1 MWLQKSGAEESHSK
15 GKELQMTTADAAA
28 ERSGTAREGLLA
40 RHPLVFFFLIAF
52 AGTWLVELLY
62 MLSADGAGLLP
73 FRLPLLPVGIWI
85 ALSVFLGPFLSAFI
99 MAGITEGRAG
109 IGRLL
114 RRMVLWRVG
123 IRWYLFAL
131 IGIPVI
137 FVLSAIVLQLGAL
150 ASFQGLSSTMA
161 LGYLLTFAPMFLLGG
176 PLGEEPGWRGFA
188 LPRLQSLHGPLL
200 GSLILAPLWA
210 LWHLPLFFIPS
221 GDSPL
226 TMLNLGLFLISITFS
241 TIIYTWVFNNTK
253 GSVLMTML
261 VHTSNNAFLALLFS
275 AFIVSVDDALI
286 AIIGNGTLA
295 LLIVALTRGRLGY
308 QHYRQEVEE
317 PASATAPT

>member
-1 MWLQKSGAEESHSK
+1 
-15 GKELQMTTADAAA
+15 
-28 ERSGTAREGLLA
+28 
-40 RHPLVFFFLIAF
+40 
-52 AGTWLVELLY
+52 
-62 MLSADGAGLLP
+62 
-73 FRLPLLPVGIWI
+73 
-85 ALSVFLGPFLSAFI
+85 
-99 MAGITEGRAG
+99 
-109 IGRLL
+109 
-114 RRMVLWRVG
+114 
-123 IRWYLFAL
+123 
-131 IGIPVI
+131 
-137 FVLSAIVLQLGAL
+137 
-150 ASFQGLSSTMA
+150 MA
-161 LGYLLTFAPMFLLGG
+161 LGYLLSFAPMFFFGG

-188 LPRLQSLHGPLL
+188 LPRLQVLHGPLL

-226 TMLNLGLFLISITFS
+226 TMFNLGLFLISITFS

-308 QHYRQEVEE
+308 DHYRQEAEEE
-317 PASATAPT
+317 PDPATAR

>member
-1 MWLQKSGAEESHSK
+1 
-15 GKELQMTTADAAA
+15 MTTADAAA
-28 ERSGTAREGLLA
+28 ERSGAAPEGLLA
-40 RHPLVFFFLIAF
+40 RHPLLFFFLIAF
-52 AGTWLVELLY
+52 AGTWLVELPY
-62 MLSADGAGLLP
+62 VLSEDGAGLLP
-73 FRLPLLPVGIWI
+73 FRLPLPSGIMI
-85 ALSVFLGPFLSAFI
+85 ALSVFLGPFLAAFI
-99 MAGITEGRAG
+99 MTGVTEGRAG

-137 FVLSAIVLQLGAL
+137 FVLSAIVLLLSDL
-150 ASFQGLSSTMA
+150 ASFQGVFSTMA
-161 LGYLLTFAPMFLLGG
+161 LGYLLTFAPMFFFGG

-188 LPRLQSLHGPLL
+188 LPRLQLLHGPLL
-200 GSLILAPLWA
+200 GSLILGPLWA
-210 LWHLPLFFIPS
+210 LWHLPLFFVPS

-226 TMLNLGLFLISITFS
+226 TMFNLGLFLISITFS

-275 AFIVSVDDALI
+275 AFIVSVEDALI

-308 QHYRQEVEE
+308 QHYHPEQI
-317 PASATAPT
+317 AQTTAPA

>member
-1 MWLQKSGAEESHSK
+1 
-15 GKELQMTTADAAA
+15 MTTADAAA
-28 ERSGTAREGLLA
+28 ERSGAAREGLLA

-62 MLSADGAGLLP
+62 VLSEDGAGLVP
-73 FRLPLLPVGIWI
+73 FRLPLLGIWI
-85 ALSVFLGPFLSAFI
+85 PLSVFLGPFLSAFI
-99 MAGITEGRAG
+99 MTGVTEGRAG

-131 IGIPVI
+131 IGIPVLL
-137 FVLSAIVLQLGAL
+137 VLSAIVLLLGDL

-161 LGYLLTFAPMFLLGG
+161 LGYLLTFAPLFILGG

-200 GSLILAPLWA
+200 GSLILGPLWA
-210 LWHLPLFFIPS
+210 LWHLPLIFLPS
-221 GDSPL
+221 WDTP
-226 TMLNLGLFLISITFS
+226 TPMLNLGLFLISCTFS
-241 TIIYTWVFNNTK
+241 TITYTWVFNNTK

-261 VHTSNNAFLALLFS
+261 VHTSNNATLALLFS
-275 AFIVSVDDALI
+275 AFIVSVDDTLI
-286 AIIGNGTLA
+286 GIIGYGTLA
-295 LLIVALTRGRLGY
+295 LLIVALTRGRIGY
-308 QHYRQEVEE
+308 QHYQREAEGE
-317 PASATAPT
+317 PDPATARW

>member
-1 MWLQKSGAEESHSK
+1 
-15 GKELQMTTADAAA
+15 MTTADAAA

-99 MAGITEGRAG
+99 MTGVTEGRAG

-114 RRMVLWRVG
+114 RRIVRWRVG

-137 FVLSAIVLQLGAL
+137 LVLSAIVLLLGDL

-161 LGYLLTFAPMFLLGG
+161 LGYLLTFAPVFFLGG

-200 GSLILAPLWA
+200 GSLILGPLWA
-210 LWHLPLFFIPS
+210 LWHLPLFFVPS
-221 GDSPL
+221 WDTPP
-226 TMLNLGLFLISITFS
+226 TMLNIGLFLISCTFS
-241 TIIYTWVFNNTK
+241 TITFTWVFNNTK

-261 VHTSNNAFLALLFS
+261 VHTSNNAILALLFS
-275 AFIVSVDDALI
+275 AFIVSVHDTFI
-286 AIIGNGTLA
+286 AIIGYGTLA
-295 LLIVALTRGRLGY
+295 LLVVALTRGRIGY
-308 QHYRQEVEE
+308 QHYQQEED
-317 PASATAPT
+317 PDLATASR

>member
-1 MWLQKSGAEESHSK
+1 
-15 GKELQMTTADAAA
+15 MTTVDNAAQRPDA
-28 ERSGTAREGLLA
+28 AREGLLA
-40 RHPLVFFFLIAF
+40 RHPLLFFFIIAF

-62 MLSADGAGLLP
+62 VLSEDGAGLLP
-73 FRLPLLPVGIWI
+73 FSSPLRPGIMI
-85 ALSVFLGPFLSAFI
+85 ALSVFTGPFLAAFI
-99 MAGITEGRAG
+99 MTGITEGRIG
-109 IGRLL
+109 IRRLL
-114 RRMVLWRVG
+114 RRLVLWRVG

-137 FVLSAIVLQLGAL
+137 FVLSAIVLLLGDL
-150 ASFQGLSSTMA
+150 ASFQGVFSTMA
-161 LGYLLTFAPMFLLGG
+161 LGYLLTVAPMFFFGG

-188 LPRLQSLHGPLL
+188 LPRLQLLHGPLL
-200 GSLILAPLWA
+200 GSLILGPLWA
-210 LWHLPLFFIPS
+210 LWHLPLFFVPS

-226 TMLNLGLFLISITFS
+226 TMFNLGLFLISITFS

-286 AIIGNGTLA
+286 AIMGNGTLA

-308 QHYRQEVEE
+308 QHYHPEQI
-317 PASATAPT
+317 AQTTAPA